1 MLRSAPSGP
10 RRRRDE
16 VQEHLLAF
24 AAHDGV
30 DPGRFLQH
38 LRVHEG
44 AVDAAQH
51 GDDGR
56 VHFLG
61 HLQQPLGLVD
71 GRRDGGAADDV
82 GLDLGDAL
90 AHLVVAQVVR
100 HRVDEGA
107 RRCSRRPSGS
117 RSGRPPRPGGQLP
130 AISAPPEW

>member
-1 MLRSAPSGP
+1 MPVLSQAPSSTAH
-10 RRRRDE
+10 E

-24 AAHDGV
+24 AAHHGV

-82 GLDLGDAL
+82 GLDLGDAG
-90 AHLVVAQVVR
+90 AHLLVVQVVVIASTKR
-100 HRVDEGA
+100 DVV
-107 RRCSRRPSGS
+107 
-117 RSGRPPRPGGQLP
+117 
-130 AISAPPEW
+130 